1 MYKYSA
7 SSLVKLSTCHPYL
20 QVLFREVI
28 KEVDITILY
37 GHRTIEEQKKLY
49 AFGRT
54 EAGKI
59 VTNCDGVNVKSKHN
73 TFPSLAIDIAPYPL
87 DWNNIERFKQ
97 VAEIVKRNWNEL
109 KADGIVNGELY
120 WGGDWQNLRD
130 YPHFELLYVK
140 P

>member
-54 EAGKI
+54 EAEKI

-73 TFPSLAIDIAPYPL
+73 AFPSLAIDIAPYPL

-109 KADGIVNGELY
+109 KADGIVDGELY